1 MRLSDPL
8 PIPSRYSENIVLF
21 DDFESAQE
29 YWFDT
34 NSFYVDNESVNVAE
48 PVFWNVDIDDEP
60 QFAVVISTSRPGPW
74 EVE

>member
-8 PIPSRYSENIVLF
+8 PIPSRYSNEIVLF

-34 NSFYVDNESVNVAE
+34 QSFYVDNDSVNVRR
-48 PVFWNVDIDDEP
+48 PVLWDND
-60 QFAVVISTSRPGPW
+60 QFAVVVSTSRPGPW
-74 EVE
+74 EAE